1 MVLKTNL
8 DTEKE
13 EFFAF
18 LWLMP
23 LIPMLTIFVL
33 CLCYGYFA
41 WVVLPIAFLW
51 FVVWGNIYRSIHSE
65 IYFDDGRITLK
76 SKRKMYTFSVTDI
89 MYIEENM
96 FHGNPLRTHTYKL
109 FIDSSVEIPSAYL
122 FIRNRKIQKYFSK
135 LFPDIPVKKNI
146 VLE

>member
-1 MVLKTNL
+1 MVLKTTL

-23 LIPMLTIFVL
+23 LIPMLAIFVL
-33 CLCYGYFA
+33 CLCYGNFV
-41 WVVLPIAFLW
+41 WVLLPIAFLW
-51 FVVWGNIYRSIHSE
+51 FVVWGSIYRCNHTE
-65 IYFDDGRITLK
+65 IYFDGGRITLK
-76 SKRKMYTFSVTDI
+76 LKRKMYTLSVTDI
-89 MYIEENM
+89 MYIEENI

-135 LFPDIPVKKNI
+135 LFPDIQVKKNI

>member
-13 EFFAF
+13 ELIAF
-18 LWLMP
+18 LWLLP
-23 LIPMLTIFVL
+23 LIPMLAIFVL
-33 CLCYGYFA
+33 FLCYGHFA
-41 WVVLPIAFLW
+41 WLILPIAVLW
-51 FVVWGNIYRSIHSE
+51 FVLWGNIYRYFHTE
-65 IYFDDGRITLK
+65 ICFEDGKIMLK
-76 SKRKMYTFSVTDI
+76 QRGKVYAFSVADI
-89 MYIEENM
+89 MYIEENS

-135 LFPDIPVKKNI
+135 LFPNIPVKKNI